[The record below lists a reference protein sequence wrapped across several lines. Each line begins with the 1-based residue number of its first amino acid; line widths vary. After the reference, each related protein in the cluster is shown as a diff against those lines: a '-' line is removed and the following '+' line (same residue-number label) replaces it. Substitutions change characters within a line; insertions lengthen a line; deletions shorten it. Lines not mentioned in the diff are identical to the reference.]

1 MTLENYLILLLG
13 VILAL
18 VLIAIKNF
26 IFIEKLKY
34 DIYVLKHIALHLLN
48 ELEKLTYELNKKL
61 TKEINSM
68 VHENFGYSR

>member
-13 VILAL
+13 VILVL

-34 DIYVLKHIALHLLN
+34 DIYVLKHIALHQLN
-48 ELEKLTYELNKKL
+48 ELEKLKNTNEHSTVKNVVPD
-61 TKEINSM
+61 ICISQIP
-68 VHENFGYSR
+68 